1 MQTGTQH
8 HRQRKGRT
16 VDQEQSKRFDDLR
29 ADLNTRLAEIAT
41 VIQLAGATTN
51 SRFDDVSARFN
62 DMGVRLQGIENR
74 LTGVDTKL
82 EQRITSVEAKLD
94 GRLITLAAKMEAGF
108 HEVDDRFRGIEA
120 CLAELPSKQRLDRW
134 MGAMVLVGT
143 AIATMLRVLVS
154 KL

>member
-1 MQTGTQH
+1 
-8 HRQRKGRT
+8 
-16 VDQEQSKRFDDLR
+16 
-29 ADLNTRLAEIAT
+29 